1 MNGCETLKPLLR
13 LINISKTFNSVK
25 DQKVEAIEEIS
36 LDLFEGEFLSI
47 LGPSGCGKT
56 TLLRMIAGLETATR
70 GKILLENNIIHGTNP
85 KVGLIFQ
92 EFVLLPWR
100 TVIGNIEFGLEN
112 MGMNK
117 KERRQKAMEYI
128 KIIELEG
135 FEYKYP
141 KELSGGMKQRVA
153 IARAII
159 CNPSILL
166 MDEPFAS
173 LDAQTRFNMQKFL
186 LSIWER
192 TGKTIIFVTHNVDEA
207 VFLGQRLIAMSSR
220 PGRIISDT
228 MVNQGYPRDIYSSEF
243 NRIRKKALQLL
254 ENNYH

>member
-1 MNGCETLKPLLR
+1 MEPLLR

-47 LGPSGCGKT
+47 IGPSGCGKT

-70 GKILLENNIIHGTNP
+70 GKILLENNLTHGTNP

-100 TVIGNIEFGLEN
+100 TVIGNIQFGLEN

-186 LSIWER
+186 LRLWER
-192 TGKTIIFVTHNVDEA
+192 EGKTIVFVTHNVDEA
-207 VFLGQRLIAMSSR
+207 VFLGQRLIVMSSR
-220 PGRIISDT
+220 PGKIISET
-228 MVNQGYPRDIYSSEF
+228 KVNQSYPRDINSPEF
-243 NRIRKKALQLL
+243 IRIRKKALQLV
-254 ENNYH
+254 ENIFPS

>member
-1 MNGCETLKPLLR
+1 LNGCETLKPLLR

-70 GKILLENNIIHGTNP
+70 GKIFLENDLTHGTNP

-117 KERRQKAMEYI
+117 KERRQKTMEYI

-186 LSIWER
+186 LRLWER
-192 TGKTIIFVTHNVDEA
+192 EKKTIVFVTHNVDEA
-207 VFLGQRLIAMSSR
+207 VFLGQRLITMSSR
-220 PGRIISDT
+220 PGKILSET
-228 MVNQGYPRDIYSSEF
+228 MVNQGYPRDINSPEF
-243 NRIRKKALQLL
+243 IRIRKEALQQL
-254 ENNYH
+254 ENN